1 VISELLNASE
11 ENIQFLINFHSIIVQ
26 AREIKIEEGASYEDF
41 VLAICICNMYVNDKI
56 IDNCNG

>member
-26 AREIKIEEGASYEDF
+26 AREIKIEEGTSYEDF
-41 VLAICICNMYVNDKI
+41 VLAMMNLLTEKKTLKTCSEE
-56 IDNCNG
+56 